1 MYESG
6 GRRSLQIGL
15 NITAEPCGGC
25 QYETYPYTAQVP
37 VSIDGKY
44 PTWEFRSDKDV
55 WKVVDLLIEEVRETN
70 ESKGTEF
77 DITQSINAQLPFF
90 ACRHILFD
98 KQIQKDIQRYRYCEK
113 FGISPYEGDFG
124 KQPCLWVD
132 KANVIRNA
140 FAKLEKNQIDKAKN
154 NGTRKHNN

>member
-1 MYESG
+1 M
-6 GRRSLQIGL
+6 
-15 NITAEPCGGC
+15 
-25 QYETYPYTAQVP
+25 
-37 VSIDGKY
+37 
-44 PTWEFRSDKDV
+44 
-55 WKVVDLLIEEVRETN
+55 LIEEVKDTN

-90 ACRHILFD
+90 ACRDILFD
-98 KQIQKDIQRYRYCEK
+98 KHIQKDIQRYLYCEK

-140 FAKLEKNQIDKAKN
+140 FAKLERNQIDKAK
-154 NGTRKHNN
+154 K